1 MGFPCR
7 RVQTQ
12 AGGVEI
18 WADGNHRLDKK
29 AINEEE
35 AERIFMLMF
44 VNLNASFWPVVP
56 KGNTYPPVC
65 GVEICKGVKSSSRV
79 DLGVGRLFFKLVP
92 TLLRLCEWWQRCSEW
107 GRPFYYELPFSR
119 IFEAL
124 GGDDYTICYQ
134 DLWSL
139 KEALSVNL
147 DCSLPSSRHCP
158 MPAIQFRTNRCI
170 NFLQITSW

>member
-79 DLGVGRLFFKLVP
+79 DLGVVK
-92 TLLRLCEWWQRCSEW
+92 SEW
-107 GRPFYYELPFSR
+107 MLKSLNSIKENVFIDWCFAQIWIVKRKTSCSRMSMIILPQFTKMTFLKKQCVLENQRNSLINLKAWICR
-119 IFEAL
+119 IL
-124 GGDDYTICYQ
+124 Y
-134 DLWSL
+134 
-139 KEALSVNL
+139 
-147 DCSLPSSRHCP
+147 
-158 MPAIQFRTNRCI
+158 
-170 NFLQITSW
+170 

>member
-65 GVEICKGVKSSSRV
+65 VVEICKGVKSSSRV

-107 GRPFYYELPFSR
+107 GSR
-119 IFEAL
+119 VLLFEGLFIMNSLLQEYLRLLEAMITQYVVKISEVL
-124 GGDDYTICYQ
+124 KR
-134 DLWSL
+134 LW
-139 KEALSVNL
+139 V
-147 DCSLPSSRHCP
+147 
-158 MPAIQFRTNRCI
+158 
-170 NFLQITSW
+170 

>member
-65 GVEICKGVKSSSRV
+65 GVEICKAVKS
-79 DLGVGRLFFKLVP
+79 
-92 TLLRLCEWWQRCSEW
+92 W
-107 GRPFYYELPFSR
+107 RPFYYELPFSR
-119 IFEAL
+119 IFEAF

-134 DLWSL
+134 EQWSL

-147 DCSLPSSRHCP
+147 DCSLPSSPHCS

>member
-65 GVEICKGVKSSSRV
+65 GVEICNGVKSSWRL

-107 GRPFYYELPFSR
+107 GSR
-119 IFEAL
+119 VLLFEGLFIMNSLFQEYLRLLEAMITQYVIKSSEVL
-124 GGDDYTICYQ
+124 KR
-134 DLWSL
+134 LW
-139 KEALSVNL
+139 A
-147 DCSLPSSRHCP
+147 
-158 MPAIQFRTNRCI
+158 
-170 NFLQITSW
+170 

>member
-44 VNLNASFWPVVP
+44 VNLNASFWPLVP

-92 TLLRLCEWWQRCSEW
+92 TLLRLCEWWQSCSEW
-107 GRPFYYELPFSR
+107 GRRVLLFWRPLNSLLQEYLR
-119 IFEAL
+119 LLEAMITQYVIKISEVL
-124 GGDDYTICYQ
+124 KR
-134 DLWSL
+134 LW
-139 KEALSVNL
+139 A
-147 DCSLPSSRHCP
+147 
-158 MPAIQFRTNRCI
+158 
-170 NFLQITSW
+170 

>member
-56 KGNTYPPVC
+56 KGNTYPLVQC
-65 GVEICKGVKSSSRV
+65 VGLRFVKEWSLAREWIW
-79 DLGVGRLFFKLVP
+79 GRWPLFQIASQLNNS
-92 TLLRLCEWWQRCSEW
+92 LLRLCEWWQRCSEW
-107 GRPFYYELPFSR
+107 GSRVLLFEGLFIMNSLTR
-119 IFEAL
+119 IFEAFW
-124 GGDDYTICYQ
+124 GDDNKISEVLKR
-134 DLWSL
+134 LW
-139 KEALSVNL
+139 A
-147 DCSLPSSRHCP
+147 
-158 MPAIQFRTNRCI
+158 
-170 NFLQITSW
+170 